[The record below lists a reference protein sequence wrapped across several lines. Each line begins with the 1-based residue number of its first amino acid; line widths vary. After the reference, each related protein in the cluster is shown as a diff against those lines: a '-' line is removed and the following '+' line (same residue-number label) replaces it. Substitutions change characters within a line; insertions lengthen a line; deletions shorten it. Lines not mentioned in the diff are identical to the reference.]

1 MNKRKNIMLQNIT
14 LVDMMQHNDSEIL
27 RFQHVRK
34 LSSLKNCRFAYIYT
48 VEQQRKKKNI
58 YLYL

>member
-1 MNKRKNIMLQNIT
+1 
-14 LVDMMQHNDSEIL
+14 MMQHNDSEIL

-58 YLYL
+58 YIYI